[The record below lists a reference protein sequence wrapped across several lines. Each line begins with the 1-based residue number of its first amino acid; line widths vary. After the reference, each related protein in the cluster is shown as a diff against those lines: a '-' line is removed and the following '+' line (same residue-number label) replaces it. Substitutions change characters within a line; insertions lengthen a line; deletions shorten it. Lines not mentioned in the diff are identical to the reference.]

1 MLQRRRSD
9 WGIVLTMLS
18 AYSKSSRIG
27 RQFRERRTE
36 SVRISTASIFSAV
49 SMMFDSSTQ
58 CTSTARWIHRSS
70 PNTLW
75 QAEITPASSSRT
87 PGTPRRALTLR
98 STSGYTGIRLRKDKW
113 VCEMRISETTEKKMW
128 LGSYDTEKEAALAY
142 DAGLHHCSTRRV
154 KQYNFSSS
162 PRLLGPQARLE
173 HLSSVDRRFIVKVI
187 AEEYARNYYTRDIE

>member
-36 SVRISTASIFSAV
+36 S
-49 SMMFDSSTQ
+49 
-58 CTSTARWIHRSS
+58 
-70 PNTLW
+70 
-75 QAEITPASSSRT
+75 AEITPASSSRT